1 MSLQVL
7 RYGKSASQMDITDI
21 PDNPYAGDESPPDI
35 DELEPPESLLEG
47 GPIRER
53 LLDIVTGLRTPTK
66 VSAIADLADCDTETA
81 RDYLEWFDE
90 MGLVH
95 RHDGRPVRYERNDAY
110 FQWRRIDRIRENYS
124 EQDIVKALSD
134 TIDQTEDYRE
144 QFNADHPNEVS
155 LLEASQDIPTEDAW
169 EALSEWETLERR
181 AVLLDAARRD
191 QPAAGST
198 PGHID
203 A

>member
-1 MSLQVL
+1 
-7 RYGKSASQMDITDI
+7 MDITDI

-35 DELEPPESLLEG
+35 DELESPESLLKG

-110 FQWRRIDRIRENYS
+110 LQWRRIDRIHENYS

-134 TIDQTEDYRE
+134 TIDRTEDYRE
-144 QFNADHPNEVS
+144 QFDADHPNEVS
-155 LLEASQDIPTEDAW
+155 LLEASQDMPTEDAW

-181 AVLLDAARRD
+181 ATLLDAARRD

-203 A
+203 V